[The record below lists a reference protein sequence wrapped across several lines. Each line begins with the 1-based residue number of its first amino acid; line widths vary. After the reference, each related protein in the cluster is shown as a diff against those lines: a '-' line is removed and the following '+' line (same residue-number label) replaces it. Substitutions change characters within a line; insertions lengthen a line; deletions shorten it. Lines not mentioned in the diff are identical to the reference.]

1 MDDTDRTLR
10 VGAAQVAEVYLDREA
25 TVEKDCEFVAEA
37 GERGLDLLVFPEFH
51 VPSRPTWYR
60 FVEDVEFEE
69 YYKRLF
75 DEAVTVPGPATDRLC
90 AAAAEAEVA
99 LVVGVTEKAPD
110 TAGTMY
116 NTLVFVDADGTLVG
130 SRRKLVPTID
140 ERLFHT
146 GGTGEDVR
154 TFETSLGT
162 IGGLMCGEHTNQLAK
177 FATLAQGE
185 AVHAGAWPAFPYWD
199 REKREAFVGSVSREH
214 AIAGGVPVV
223 AATGVLTDELAAS
236 VGIEDMSRDSGT
248 SMVVA
253 PDGTTLAGP
262 MWEGEGILEAEV
274 DQGDR
279 VRAKAFH
286 DTLGHYNRF
295 DVFELTVDR
304 SAREPVRFVGDREQ
318 GSDAPGDG

>member
-1 MDDTDRTLR
+1 MSEADGTLR
-10 VGAAQVAEVYLDREA
+10 VGAAQLAAVHLDREA
-25 TVEKDCEFVAEA
+25 TVEKDRSYVAEA

-51 VPSRPTWYR
+51 VPSRPTWHR
-60 FVEDVEFEE
+60 FIDDVPLEE
-69 YYKRLF
+69 YYARLF
-75 DEAVTVPGPATDRLC
+75 EEAVTVPGPATDRLC
-90 AAAAEAEVA
+90 AAAAEAGVA
-99 LVVGVTEKAPD
+99 LVVGVTEKEPD

-116 NTLVFVDADGTLVG
+116 NTLVVIDADGTLVG
-130 SRRKLVPTID
+130 ARRKLVPTID

-146 GGTGEDVR
+146 GGTGADVR

-162 IGGLMCGEHTNQLAK
+162 VGGLMCGEHTNQLAK
-177 FATLAQGE
+177 FATLAGGE
-185 AVHAGAWPAFPYWD
+185 SVHAGAWPAFPYWD

-214 AIAGGVPVV
+214 AIAGGVPVI

-248 SMVVA
+248 SMIVG

-262 MWEGEGILEAEV
+262 KWTGEGILEAEV
-274 DQGDR
+274 DMTER

-304 SAREPVRFVGDREQ
+304 RSHEPVRFVDEAADGTDPVADR
-318 GSDAPGDG
+318 